1 MIIIDLL
8 GEELGLRQSNLAQFR
23 IVRLQ
28 DSLAHVGGLEDRA
41 IFVEESLVV
50 SKMVG
55 IDYFAMSVFKPM
67 EGPSMTQLTFK
78 VVADPWKT
86 LRARYF
92 ANRVPTDCDTDR
104 LF

>member
-8 GEELGLRQSNLAQFR
+8 GEELGLRQSDLAQSR

-41 IFVEESLVV
+41 IFVEEPLVV

-55 IDYFAMSVFKPM
+55 IDYFAMSVFKSLEATINDSTHLQSSCRPM
-67 EGPSMTQLTFK
+67 EDLEGQ
-78 VVADPWKT
+78 V
-86 LRARYF
+86 LREQSAH
-92 ANRVPTDCDTDR
+92 R
-104 LF
+104 L